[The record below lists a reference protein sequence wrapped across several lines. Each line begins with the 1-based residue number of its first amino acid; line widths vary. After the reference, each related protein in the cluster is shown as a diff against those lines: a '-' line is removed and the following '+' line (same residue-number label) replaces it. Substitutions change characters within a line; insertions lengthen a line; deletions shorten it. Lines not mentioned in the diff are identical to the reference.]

1 MNRPRLGRS
10 DPRRGPQASFP
21 GQSGQWGPLGRS
33 ARRGAPPARPRR
45 KRLVTRFR
53 VVGMRGGQ
61 PPRGAPRAAAP
72 SATRGSKVSHAELW
86 PPGVE
91 IEPRGGAG
99 GARGAA
105 FCGALGVAP
114 SASSSGARRAPGPPR
129 ARAAPAALPRGRS
142 HTQAIGGGR
151 ASPRGAPRRPRRPQL
166 GSRTDSR
173 ADSRTGRQI
182 DRRRQGARAAAP
194 RGPPRGAPSSPTVTG
209 WPNCAMRH
217 AGGAQG
223 ARRARPPARQA
234 EAGRQAGRQADAA
247 PASHHPA
254 RRVPCSASWAWAW
267 RAAPR
272 AAPARPWSPAAR
284 LECPP
289 QQGSWQRN
297 DAPRHARRTN
307 ESTSRNTVPLDT
319 GLYTLHVYHP
329 GPPRQRTPPI

>member
-99 GARGAA
+99 GAGGAA

-129 ARAAPAALPRGRS
+129 ARAAPAAPHTPPISRLKRRRARGEAARRAATPPARLGLSEAFPRPWQPGEEIPTTSQLGQRRAGRAWRPARGRG
-142 HTQAIGGGR
+142 AVRCELRGMVAGGGR
-151 ASPRGAPRRPRRPQL
+151 HRSETKTLKCAPGCLKGCQGDQMQYLQKTPPSGEVKGTLQ
-166 GSRTDSR
+166 G
-173 ADSRTGRQI
+173 
-182 DRRRQGARAAAP
+182 RRRAVR
-194 RGPPRGAPSSPTVTG
+194 
-209 WPNCAMRH
+209 
-217 AGGAQG
+217 
-223 ARRARPPARQA
+223 RRARRSV
-234 EAGRQAGRQADAA
+234 G
-247 PASHHPA
+247 
-254 RRVPCSASWAWAW
+254 V
-267 RAAPR
+267 
-272 AAPARPWSPAAR
+272 
-284 LECPP
+284 
-289 QQGSWQRN
+289 
-297 DAPRHARRTN
+297 
-307 ESTSRNTVPLDT
+307 V
-319 GLYTLHVYHP
+319 
-329 GPPRQRTPPI
+329 